1 MSDTKFPQGMR
12 LYPPHK
18 NAPSFVKGQVVINV
32 MELYEWMK
40 LNWNEKREVRLD
52 LKEGK
57 SGALYFSLN
66 TWKKEEQEAPS
77 DDPAAAIPF

>member
-1 MSDTKFPQGMR
+1 MEQKFPQGMR

-18 NAPSFVKGQVVINV
+18 NAPSFVKGQVVVNV
-32 MELYEWMK
+32 MELYEWLK

-66 TWKKEEQEAPS
+66 TWKKEEQESPT
-77 DDPAAAIPF
+77 DPDAVIGF